1 MEQSLKYDKYF
12 VSFYMQAN
20 SFRSLK
26 NPSSNII
33 LLETLYQKYGL
44 YPLQN
49 GGERR
54 ADKIRFEV
62 FIRGAG

>member
-1 MEQSLKYDKYF
+1 MKNILYLLISKLTG
-12 VSFYMQAN
+12 SIL
-20 SFRSLK
+20 LK
-26 NPSSNII
+26 NPSSNIF

-54 ADKIRFEV
+54 TDKIRFEV
-62 FIRGAG
+62 FIRGAGRGRS